1 MEPKI
6 IPWPGEQ
13 LPTETAIRNLLHTEG
28 LEPYRWSNAPGD
40 VYGAHSHA
48 YHKVLYVV
56 EGAITFGLPDLGQ
69 HLALPRH
76 DLPGDHLGDL
86 FEGKLVPPLESGART
101 HVGGL

>member
-48 YHKVLYVV
+48 FHKVLYVV

-69 HLALPRH
+69 HLALG
-76 DLPGDHLGDL
+76 PGDR
-86 FEGKLVPPLESGART
+86 FELPAGIQHDAVVGSAGVVCLEA
-101 HVGGL
+101 HKA